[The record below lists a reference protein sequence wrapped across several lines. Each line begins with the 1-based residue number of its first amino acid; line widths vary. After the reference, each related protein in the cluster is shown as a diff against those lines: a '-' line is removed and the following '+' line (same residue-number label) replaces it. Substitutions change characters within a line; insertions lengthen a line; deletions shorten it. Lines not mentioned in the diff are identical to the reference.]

1 MKPNNDIWSNFEYKT
16 RNIFLKSHTKDVVE
30 KLVLGRFTKTQN

>member
-16 RNIFLKSHTKDVVE
+16 RNSFLKSHTKDVVE
-30 KLVLGRFTKTQN
+30 KLVLDPFAKNQN